1 MSRAREQFVF
11 DWGTRPALGAEDFLV
26 GPSNAAAVALVDRW
40 PDWSMSSAL
49 VVGPAQS
56 GKSHLAHVWQLRSE
70 AVMLTAAELGEE
82 RVPEL
87 IGLPA
92 VVVEDIDRGIA
103 SEQALFHL
111 LNLAREQ
118 RTSLLLTS
126 RAPAGELAV
135 ALPDLRSR
143 LRALAMTEIGTPDQT
158 LLTAV
163 LVKLLADRQIAA
175 APAVVHF
182 LARELER
189 SFAAAA
195 GLVEALDRLSLA
207 QRRPVTRALAAEAL
221 GALRAAEKAEK
232 GD

>member
-1 MSRAREQFVF
+1 MSRTREQFVF
-11 DWGTRPALGAEDFLV
+11 DWGARPALGAEDFLV
-26 GPSNAAAVALVDRW
+26 GLSNAAAVDLVDRW

-70 AVMLTAAELGEE
+70 AAMLDAATLDEVH
-82 RVPEL
+82 VPEL
-87 IGLPA
+87 MVRSA
-92 VVVEDIDRGIA
+92 VVVEDIDRGIR
-103 SEQALFHL
+103 SEKALFHL

-126 RAPAGELAV
+126 RAPAGELTI

-143 LRALAMTEIGTPDQT
+143 LRALAMTEIGPPDQT

-163 LVKLLADRQIAA
+163 LVKLLSDRQITV
-175 APAVVHF
+175 APTVVHY
-182 LARELER
+182 LARELDR

-195 GLVEALDRLSLA
+195 SLVEAIDRLSLA
-207 QRRPVTRALAAEAL
+207 RRRPVTRALAAEAL
-221 GALRAAEKAEK
+221 AELRAAERAEK
-232 GD
+232 GH

>member
-1 MSRAREQFVF
+1 MSRTREQFVF
-11 DWGTRPALGAEDFLV
+11 DWGARPALGAEDFLV

-40 PDWSMSSAL
+40 PDWAMSSAL

-70 AVMLTAAELGEE
+70 AVMLIAADLGEA

-87 IGLPA
+87 MGRPA

-126 RAPAGELAV
+126 RVPAGELTV

-143 LRALAMTEIGTPDQT
+143 LRALAMTEIGAPDQT

-163 LVKLLADRQIAA
+163 LVKLLADRQITA
-175 APAVVHF
+175 APAVVHY

-195 GLVEALDRLSLA
+195 GLVEVIDRLSLA
-207 QRRPVTRALAAEAL
+207 QRRPVTRALATEAL
-221 GALRAAEKAEK
+221 RTLRAAERSEK

>member
-1 MSRAREQFVF
+1 MSSAREQLVF
-11 DWGTRPALGAEDFLV
+11 DWGARPALGAEDFLV
-26 GPSNAAAVALVDRW
+26 GPSNEMAVRLVDRW

-56 GKSHLAHVWQLRSE
+56 GKSHLAHVWQLRSN
-70 AVMLTAAELGEE
+70 AVMLGAAELVQD
-82 RVPEL
+82 RVPDL
-87 IGLPA
+87 MGLQA

-126 RAPAGELAV
+126 RAPAGELTI

-143 LRALAMTEIGTPDQT
+143 LRALAMTEIGAPDQT

-163 LVKLLADRQIAA
+163 LVKLLADRQISA
-175 APAVVHF
+175 APAVVHY
-182 LARELER
+182 LARELDR

-195 GLVEALDRLSLA
+195 DLVEALDRLSLA
-207 QRRPVTRALAAEAL
+207 QRRPLTRALAAEAL
-221 GALRAAEKAEK
+221 ETVRSAEGREERY
-232 GD
+232 

>member
-1 MSRAREQFVF
+1 MSGAREQFVF

-49 VVGPAQS
+49 VVGPPQS

-70 AVMLTAAELGEE
+70 AVMLTAADLDEE

-87 IGLPA
+87 MGRLA

-126 RAPAGELAV
+126 RAPAGELMV

-163 LVKLLADRQIAA
+163 LVKLLSDRQITA
-175 APAVVHF
+175 APAVVHY

-195 GLVEALDRLSLA
+195 SLVEVIDRLSLA

-221 GALRAAEKAEK
+221 DALRAAERAEK

>member
-1 MSRAREQFVF
+1 MSRTREQFVF
-11 DWGTRPALGAEDFLV
+11 DWGARPALGAEDFLV

-49 VVGPAQS
+49 VVGPPQS
-56 GKSHLAHVWQLRSE
+56 GKSHLAHVWELRSE
-70 AVMLTAAELGEE
+70 AVMLSAADLGEA

-87 IGLPA
+87 MGRPA

-126 RAPAGELAV
+126 RIPAGELTV

-163 LVKLLADRQIAA
+163 LVKLLADRQITVG
-175 APAVVHF
+175 PAVVHY

-195 GLVEALDRLSLA
+195 GLVEVIDRLSLA

-221 GALRAAEKAEK
+221 GALRAAERGEK
-232 GD
+232 SD

>member
-11 DWGTRPALGAEDFLV
+11 DWGARPALGAEDFLV

-70 AVMLTAAELGEE
+70 AVMLMATELGEE

>member
-1 MSRAREQFVF
+1 MSSAREQLVF
-11 DWGTRPALGAEDFLV
+11 DWGARPALGAEDFLV
-26 GPSNAAAVALVDRW
+26 GPSNEMAVRLVDRW

-56 GKSHLAHVWQLRSE
+56 GKSHLAHVWQLRSN
-70 AVMLTAAELGEE
+70 AVMLGAAELDQD

-92 VVVEDIDRGIA
+92 VVVEDIDRAIA

-126 RAPAGELAV
+126 RAPAGELTI

-143 LRALAMTEIGTPDQT
+143 LRALAMTEIGAPDQT

-163 LVKLLADRQIAA
+163 LVKLLADRQISA
-175 APAVVHF
+175 APAVVHYM
-182 LARELER
+182 ARELDR

-195 GLVEALDRLSLA
+195 HLVEALDRLSLA
-207 QRRPVTRALAAEAL
+207 QQRPVTRPLAAEAL
-221 GALRAAEKAEK
+221 AALRRAEGQKK
-232 GD
+232 HY

>member
-1 MSRAREQFVF
+1 MSRTREQFVF
-11 DWGTRPALGAEDFLV
+11 DWGARPALGAEDFLV
-26 GPSNAAAVALVDRW
+26 GASNAAAVALVDRW

-49 VVGPAQS
+49 VVGPPQS
-56 GKSHLAHVWQLRSE
+56 GKSHLAHVWELRSE
-70 AVMLTAAELGEE
+70 AVMLSAADLGEA

-87 IGLPA
+87 MGRPA

-126 RAPAGELAV
+126 RIPAGELTV

-163 LVKLLADRQIAA
+163 LVKLLADRQITVG
-175 APAVVHF
+175 PVVVHY

-195 GLVEALDRLSLA
+195 GLVEVIDRLSLA

-221 GALRAAEKAEK
+221 GALRAAERGEK
-232 GD
+232 SN

>member
-11 DWGTRPALGAEDFLV
+11 DWGARPALGAEDFLV

-70 AVMLTAAELGEE
+70 AVMLMATKLGEE

-103 SEQALFHL
+103 SEKALFHL

>member
-11 DWGTRPALGAEDFLV
+11 DWGARPALGAEDFLV

-49 VVGPAQS
+49 VVGPPHS
-56 GKSHLAHVWQLRSE
+56 GKSHLAHVWQLRSD
-70 AVMLTAAELGEE
+70 AAMLVAADVDEE

-87 IGLPA
+87 MGLPA
-92 VVVEDIDRGIA
+92 VVIEDIDRGIG

-126 RAPAGELAV
+126 RAPAGELTI

-143 LRALAMTEIGTPDQT
+143 LRALAVTEIRAPDQT

-163 LVKLLADRQIAA
+163 LVKLLDDRQIMAG
-175 APAVVHF
+175 PAVVHY
-182 LARELER
+182 LARELDR

-195 GLVEALDRLSLA
+195 RLVEVIDRLSLA
-207 QRRPVTRALAAEAL
+207 QRRPVTRALAGEAL
-221 GALRAAEKAEK
+221 AELGAGNKAQK
-232 GD
+232 GK

>member
-1 MSRAREQFVF
+1 MSRTREQFVF
-11 DWGTRPALGAEDFLV
+11 DWGARPALGAEDFLV

-40 PDWSMSSAL
+40 PDWAMSSAL

-70 AVMLTAAELGEE
+70 AVMLIAADLGEAH
-82 RVPEL
+82 VPEL
-87 IGLPA
+87 MGRPA

-126 RAPAGELAV
+126 RIPAGELTV

-143 LRALAMTEIGTPDQT
+143 IRALAMTEIGAPDQT

-163 LVKLLADRQIAA
+163 LVKLLADRQITA
-175 APAVVHF
+175 APAVVHY

-195 GLVEALDRLSLA
+195 GLVEVIDRLSLA
-207 QRRPVTRALAAEAL
+207 QRRPVTRALATEAL
-221 GALRAAEKAEK
+221 RTLRAAGRSEK